1 MDVKKDGAQE
11 KNFSE
16 KLLDYIVKNPFLV
29 LWNIAAIIGGLV
41 GYYHY
46 LRVGYLPEVDI
57 KSMGTI
63 LVALAL
69 TGVLMTGLLTVT
81 FCFPAIYL
89 RGLFK
94 SKTDGTLSPE
104 IELKCIRASGLVMLI
119 TAVNG
124 VGLAAIVLWLFSEKK
139 FQLPDAQFVLL
150 GTILVTL
157 ACMARW
163 RLRSF
168 HEYYR
173 DIGKFIYSSFV
184 WMVSLLLLSLYLI
197 GSVISNDEL
206 STTGKVLITIL
217 FFAVIIFSNIGLA
230 VKGAPNLGRT
240 KLFINVGLA
249 IAPVFIFLVIVS
261 SKFSL
266 ETEIFSRLGL
276 GRIEHSF
283 FLVTPQACNA
293 LNVVRENTCLR
304 VSDARLQ
311 REEQR
316 GCVRPTYLENRI
328 GTEYLLVYPIPV
340 ERTSSRRRTEISIPL
355 KKTDV
360 LIWAFGE
367 TVEAGNH
374 CLE

>member
-1 MDVKKDGAQE
+1 
-11 KNFSE
+11 
-16 KLLDYIVKNPFLV
+16 
-29 LWNIAAIIGGLV
+29 
-41 GYYHY
+41 
-46 LRVGYLPEVDI
+46 
-57 KSMGTI
+57 
-63 LVALAL
+63 
-69 TGVLMTGLLTVT
+69 MTGLLTVT

-89 RGLFK
+89 RGLFR

-104 IELKCIRASGLVMLI
+104 VELKSVRASGLVMLI
-119 TAVNG
+119 TVVNG
-124 VGLAAIVLWLFSEKK
+124 VGLAAIVLWLFAEKK
-139 FQLPDAQFVLL
+139 FQLPDAHFVLL

-173 DIGKFIYSSFV
+173 DIGKFIYGSFV
-184 WMVSLLLLSLYLI
+184 WMVSLLLLLSRYLI

-206 STTGKVLITIL
+206 STTGKVLITFL

-276 GRIEHSF
+276 GMIEHSF
-283 FLVTPQACNA
+283 FLLLPKLVT
-293 LNVVRENTCLR
+293 L
-304 VSDARLQ
+304 
-311 REEQR
+311 
-316 GCVRPTYLENRI
+316 
-328 GTEYLLVYPIPV
+328 
-340 ERTSSRRRTEISIPL
+340 
-355 KKTDV
+355 
-360 LIWAFGE
+360 
-367 TVEAGNH
+367 
-374 CLE
+374 